1 METVRNVGK
10 MPSLIMFES
19 QLKNVFSRPKGCIR
33 AAKPGRLTLVS
44 FVLCLLNR
52 FSGIKQAGLLIV
64 ASADLDAF
72 SWGKFVAINLWCS
85 PAAVCELPRAGD
97 YLCFAEV
104 ICLAA
109 MHHL

>member
-1 METVRNVGK
+1 MLV
-10 MPSLIMFES
+10 S
-19 QLKNVFSRPKGCIR
+19 QLKNVFSLLKCCSR

-52 FSGIKQAGLLIV
+52 FSGIKQAGLFIV